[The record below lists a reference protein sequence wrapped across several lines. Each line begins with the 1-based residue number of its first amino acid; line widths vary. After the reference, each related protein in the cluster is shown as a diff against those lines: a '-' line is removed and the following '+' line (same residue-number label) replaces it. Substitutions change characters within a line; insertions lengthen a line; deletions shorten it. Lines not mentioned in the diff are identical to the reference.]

1 MTGGG
6 SGINTIEDLARAA
19 LRLPSKIGTLP
30 VTSEGKAI
38 KDASWAVAYGLTI
51 WGFTGDGTMGRPN
64 GFSTLFKGLGRSL
77 QNIVKPLLP

>member
-19 LRLPSKIGTLP
+19 LRLPSKIGSLP
-30 VTSEGKAI
+30 VTSEGKPI

-51 WGFTGDGTMGRPN
+51 WGFTGDGVMGRPSSIAALWKS
-64 GFSTLFKGLGRSL
+64 FTRSL
-77 QNIVKPLLP
+77 SNIVKPLLP